1 MQTRKIVLDNRY
13 GSEYAGEY
21 VFRELTWAKHNRI
34 IQKNTVYNKY
44 TGKVENQDLL
54 AIQAETIMA
63 SLQNQP
69 ATNPL
74 TLEKLLGEDDGVPY
88 QLGEYISSVVNS
100 LSSVN
105 REETAF
111 LSEASADK
119 NPTPPSQN
127 IASAKNSAGP

>member
-1 MQTRKIVLDNRY
+1 MQIRKIVLGPEY
-13 GSEYAGEY
+13 GDEYAGEY
-21 VFRELTWAKHNRI
+21 IFRELTWAKHNRI

-69 ATNPL
+69 ANNPL
-74 TLEKLLGEDDGVPY
+74 TLEKLLSEDDGVPY

-119 NPTPPSQN
+119 NPTPPSP
-127 IASAKNSAGP
+127 STGSVKSLAGP

>member
-1 MQTRKIVLDNRY
+1 MQTKKIVLGPEY

-44 TGKVENQDLL
+44 TGKVESQDLL
-54 AIQAETIMA
+54 AIQGETIMA
-63 SLQNQP
+63 ALQKQP

-74 TLEKLLGEDDGVPY
+74 TLEKILGEDDGIPY
-88 QLGEYISSVVNS
+88 QLGEYISSIVNS
-100 LSSVN
+100 LSSVS

-111 LSEASADK
+111 LSDQSADK
-119 NPTPPSQN
+119 NPTPP
-127 IASAKNSAGP
+127 